1 VISKRPVDPREATSA
16 GPKPCKG
23 RAGTARAAKRWGLA
37 LALACSLASL
47 ASAPALVHAAPPDQP
62 AEPELVPPTLVNEV
76 SPYAYPVELLGR
88 EQPPGGQ
95 VVVQYVVGIDG
106 VPKELE
112 LLERVDPV
120 LDAIALEVV
129 AALRFSPASFEGEPV
144 EVVLSLA
151 IPFTPP
157 EPSEPSEIVEEI
169 VDEPDEIVD
178 EPDTDE
184 QPEGPPRISGVVLE
198 AGSGTPVSGA
208 TILAVPAGDYPPG
221 KVRHKRYDDERAP
234 AWMIKTVSTDA
245 GAFALHELP
254 DGPIRLIML
263 APNFERLEWVV
274 ELDADQR
281 LETKYFLT
289 RTSANPFRTEVSVE
303 RDAMAEAVVRTITIE
318 EVNEIPGTQG
328 DALKS
333 IQNFPGVARAPFGA
347 GQLTIRGAAPE
358 DSGVYLGYHEI
369 PTLFHFGGLT
379 SVFNS
384 DILAQIDFIPGNFDS
399 RYGDALGGIVNVQPR
414 KGRRD
419 GFHGYIDTD
428 LFDTG
433 VLAEG
438 PIGKGSYIL
447 SARRSYVDLLLPL
460 IIPDEVGIGL
470 TLAPR
475 YWDYQALFDY
485 PVGGGEL
492 SVRVFG
498 SDDRSKLLFTEQNDV
513 GEDERNQLETTQW
526 FHRVDL
532 VYRKVDGPWEF
543 LITPSYK
550 REFFGGSI
558 FGDFDFNATT
568 DTLSARAEISRRLS
582 ANARLRVGTELVSE
596 WWRGRAAI
604 VPFGEA
610 ANGRNASDAVVR
622 ETEYLR
628 LVPSLYSTLTL
639 RVGERLMLY
648 PGLRFDYFA
657 APQNRAALDPRLRF
671 IAQITDKTA
680 LKGGVGLYS
689 QGPSEVEND
698 LLFGNPRIR
707 LSRSVHTS
715 LSIVQQLPWDVS
727 VELTGFYKR
736 LWDLTSPSR
745 EIVRWPGEDEPRPE
759 TLASTGTGD
768 VYGGEILL
776 KKALGDRFYGW
787 VSYTLMRSVRV
798 PAPGEPQVL
807 FNFDQ
812 THILTLIASYDF
824 PLNWRIGARLR
835 VVSGNPYTP
844 IADGVVDATS
854 AAYIP
859 IQGPTN
865 SARLPTF
872 HQLDL
877 RVDKTWV
884 YRRVKVT
891 SYLDVLN
898 VYNAENTEFLS
909 YSYDYRA
916 TRPVLSLPTAPSI
929 GLKIEW

>member
-1 VISKRPVDPREATSA
+1 MKRRCEAGSAEPRLR
-16 GPKPCKG
+16 KG
-23 RAGTARAAKRWGLA
+23 RAVAGLA
-37 LALACSLASL
+37 LVFVCAL
-47 ASAPALVHAAPPDQP
+47 LVPTLVAAAPPPGPTAP
-62 AEPELVPPTLVNEV
+62 ASELVPPTLINEV
-76 SPYAYPVELLGR
+76 RPYAYPPELLAR
-88 EQPPGGQ
+88 EQPPGGE
-95 VVVQYVVGIDG
+95 VMVQYVVGIDG
-106 VPKELE
+106 VPKEIE
-112 LLERVDPV
+112 LLAGVDPV

-129 AALRFSPASFEGEPV
+129 AALRFSPATYEDEPV

-151 IPFTPP
+151 IPFAPP
-157 EPSEPSEIVEEI
+157 EPSVP
-169 VDEPDEIVD
+169 DEPDAPS
-178 EPDTDE
+178 EPDELEGGTGNGDTEPIE
-184 QPEGPPRISGVVLE
+184 QPKGPPRITGVVRE

-208 TILAVPAGDYPPG
+208 TILAVPAGDYPLG
-221 KVRHKRYDDERAP
+221 KVRHKLYGEETEP
-234 AWMIKTVSTDA
+234 AWIRKALSTDT
-245 GAFALHELP
+245 GEFALAGVP
-254 DGPIRLIML
+254 NGQVRVIII

-274 ELDADQR
+274 ELAADQR

-289 RTSANPFRTEVSVE
+289 RTSANPFRTEVSVD
-303 RDAMAEAVVRTITIE
+303 RDGMTEAVVRTITIE
-318 EVNEIPGTQG
+318 EVNEIPGTLG

-347 GQLTIRGAAPE
+347 GQLTIRGAAPG

-379 SVFNS
+379 SVFNA

-399 RYGDALGGIVNVQPR
+399 RYGDALGGVVNVQPR

-447 SARRSYVDLLLPL
+447 SGRRSYVDLLLPL
-460 IIPDEVGIGL
+460 VIPDEVGLGL

-475 YWDYQALFDY
+475 YWDYQGLFDY

-513 GEDERNQLETTQW
+513 SEDERNQLETVQG

-550 REFFGGSI
+550 REYFSGAI
-558 FGDFDFNATT
+558 FGNFDFEVDT

-582 ANARLRVGTELVSE
+582 ANARLRVGTEVVSE

-604 VPFGEA
+604 VPFGA
-610 ANGRNASDAVVR
+610 DAVGTTKADATVR
-622 ETEYLR
+622 ETDYLR
-628 LVPSLYSTLTL
+628 LIPSLYSTLTL
-639 RVGERLMLY
+639 RVGKRLMLY
-648 PGLRFDYFA
+648 PGLRFDWFA

-671 IAQITDKTA
+671 IIDVADKTK

-689 QGPSEVEND
+689 QGPTEVEND
-698 LLFGNPRIR
+698 LYFGNPRVR

-715 LSIVQQLPWDVS
+715 LSVVRQLPWDVS

-736 LWDLTSPSR
+736 LWDLTSPSGQ
-745 EIVRWPGEDEPRPE
+745 IVKWPGEDDPRPE
-759 TLASTGTGD
+759 TFASTGTGD
-768 VYGGEILL
+768 VYGGELLL
-776 KKALGDRFYGW
+776 KKELGDRFYGW

-798 PAPGEPQVL
+798 PAPGEPQAL
-807 FNFDQ
+807 FDFDQ

-824 PLNWRIGARLR
+824 PLNWRIGARMR

-844 IADGVVDATS
+844 IVNGVFDATS
-854 AAYIP
+854 ANYIP

-891 SYLDVLN
+891 SYLDILN
-898 VYNAENTEFLS
+898 VYSAENTEFLS
-909 YSYDYRA
+909 YGYDFTV